1 MKACDHPPEA
11 LRKEAIA
18 LRRRMAEPEATELRP
33 VPPIRRREIPRPD
46 PEAAEAG
53 IGTAEKTRTKRE
65 LRRSRDILAEVE
77 RLAGVGSWEWDIR
90 ADRWT
95 FSENWLRIHG
105 VDRDHLDSEELLRL
119 AHPEDEAAIR
129 AAFRDA
135 VETTGA
141 YDIEHRIRREND
153 GEVRFIIARGEVE
166 RDPDGTPRRMF
177 GAARDITEKV
187 QTETALRR
195 SEMEYRMIVENQ
207 ADLVVKVDRNGHFL
221 FVSPSY
227 CRLFGK
233 TEVELIGH
241 AFMPLVHEDDRAS
254 TAEAMKALFSPPHET
269 FLEQRAMTAKGWR
282 WLAWNDKA
290 ILDES
295 GNVSEIVGVGRDVTD
310 RKRAEAERLE
320 LERKIKETQK
330 LESLGALAGGI
341 AHDFNNILMVILGN
355 ADLAREALPEPS
367 PARENLV
374 EIGTACRRA
383 AELCRQMLAYSGKG
397 RFVVEPLDLS
407 ALVSDMGHLL
417 EASVSKKAI
426 LRLRPAEALPRMR
439 GDAVQLRQVLVNLVV
454 NASEAIGERSGRI
467 TVSTGARECDRAFLD
482 RAHIKN
488 DFPEGT
494 YVFLR
499 VADDGAGMD
508 AETRRRLF
516 EPFFTTKFL
525 GRGLGLSAVSGI
537 VRGHK
542 GTLIFDSAPGEGA
555 EFTILFPALPD
566 SADRART

>member
-18 LRRRMAEPEATELRP
+18 LRRRMAEPEATEPRP

-65 LRRSRDILAEVE
+65 LRRSRDLLAEVE

-90 ADRWT
+90 TDRWT

-135 VETTGA
+135 VETTGV

-153 GEVRFIIARGEVE
+153 GETRFILARGEVE
-166 RDPDGTPRRMF
+166 RDPDGTPRWML
-177 GAARDITEKV
+177 GTARDITKK
-187 QTETALRR
+187 
-195 SEMEYRMIVENQ
+195 I
-207 ADLVVKVDRNGHFL
+207 
-221 FVSPSY
+221 
-227 CRLFGK
+227 
-233 TEVELIGH
+233 
-241 AFMPLVHEDDRAS
+241 
-254 TAEAMKALFSPPHET
+254 
-269 FLEQRAMTAKGWR
+269 
-282 WLAWNDKA
+282 
-290 ILDES
+290 
-295 GNVSEIVGVGRDVTD
+295 
-310 RKRAEAERLE
+310 RAEAERLE

-330 LESLGALAGGI
+330 LESLGVLAGGI

-367 PARENLV
+367 PVRENLV
-374 EIGTACRRA
+374 EIETACGRA

-397 RFVVEPLDLS
+397 RFVVESLDLS
-407 ALVSDMGHLL
+407 ALVSDMPHLL

-482 RAHIKN
+482 RAHLKT
-488 DFPEGT
+488 DPPEGT

-566 SADRART
+566 SADRARP